1 MKILFCVICSKY
13 RRFEKHKISYLFVK
27 TLLLSIVCSKCNNE
41 DEKMFKEEESIEI
54 SKDLGL
60 INNIEEYQKI

>member
-13 RRFEKHKISYLFVK
+13 RKFETHKISYLLVK
-27 TLLLSIVCSKCNNE
+27 TLLLSIICSKCNNE
-41 DEKMFKEEESIEI
+41 DEKMFKEEESNEI

-60 INNIEEYQKI
+60 INNIEEYQKM